1 MLERNDE
8 KNNMNSKYLQVA
20 ARKEV
25 CAAKLVT
32 QIEVFD
38 FVYL

>member
-20 ARKEV
+20 TRKEV
-25 CAAKLVT
+25 CATNLVT

-38 FVYL
+38 FVHL